1 MIHDR
6 PAGAPPI
13 SWAIAEAIRRYG
25 GGEDEPNPYMP
36 VEGKGKEPSMR
47 EWSEVSKSNLE
58 SAERTYSDY
67 VDSLPY
73 ANTPGN
79 QAANAHEQFVLND
92 KKAQELRADIEYW
105 REQNASAPATVK
117 KAVGGVAREPVNGVA
132 GEPVNIAADGLMAG
146 ADPAM
151 QAAVAERD
159 MVPTSPDQPQDAEER
174 AVYDRA
180 LLALQGQL
188 ENEEAQM
195 AVDEFIEVFGPQ
207 ALAQLEVL
215 VNQPRDNG
223 GIVETASGQ
232 DTVGMTEEEI
242 TAGIPTARMAGGG
255 LAQQGPDVIPGK
267 IVDPMTGR
275 QTANL
280 LVGENEYIEP
290 ADSLSRRA
298 MAAGMEGTPHNGA
311 MVRGREEE
319 QLRQMYG

>member
-1 MIHDR
+1 MGIE
-6 PAGAPPI
+6 AQAP
-13 SWAIAEAIRRYG
+13 SNWAT
-25 GGEDEPNPYMP
+25 DP
-36 VEGKGKEPSMR
+36 
-47 EWSEVSKSNLE
+47 EV
-58 SAERTYSDY
+58 
-67 VDSLPY
+67 
-73 ANTPGN
+73 
-79 QAANAHEQFVLND
+79 QALMEKIQETSSVFNARIDQV
-92 KKAQELRADIEYW
+92 AT
-105 REQNASAPATVK
+105 APDTVK

-132 GEPVNIAADGLMAG
+132 REPVNIAADGLMAG

-159 MVPTSPDQPQDAEER
+159 MVPTSLDQPQDAEER

-215 VNQPRDNG
+215 VNQPRYNG

-242 TAGIPTARMAGGG
+242 TAGLPTAKMAGGG

>member
-1 MIHDR
+1 LR
-6 PAGAPPI
+6 KFLPVGGPLGLAGLLADSTPLNVGEEEWLAKTKARREAAQQYASTEGGPI
-13 SWAIAEAIRRYG
+13 E
-25 GGEDEPNPYMP
+25 
-36 VEGKGKEPSMR
+36 
-47 EWSEVSKSNLE
+47 
-58 SAERTYSDY
+58 
-67 VDSLPY
+67 
-73 ANTPGN
+73 
-79 QAANAHEQFVLND
+79 
-92 KKAQELRADIEYW
+92 KAQ
-105 REQNASAPATVK
+105 
-117 KAVGGVAREPVNGVA
+117 GGVA

-188 ENEEAQM
+188 ENEEAQR

-215 VNQPRDNG
+215 VNQPRDRG

-242 TAGIPTARMAGGG
+242 TAGIPTAKMAGGG

-311 MVRGREEE
+311 IVRGREED

>member
-1 MIHDR
+1 M
-6 PAGAPPI
+6 AKGTG
-13 SWAIAEAIRRYG
+13 YG
-25 GGEDEPNPYMP
+25 R
-36 VEGKGKEPSMR
+36 VGKGVGELIGIEAQAPSN
-47 EWSEVSKSNLE
+47 WATDPEV
-58 SAERTYSDY
+58 
-67 VDSLPY
+67 
-73 ANTPGN
+73 
-79 QAANAHEQFVLND
+79 QALMEKIQETSSVFNARIDQV
-92 KKAQELRADIEYW
+92 AT
-105 REQNASAPATVK
+105 APDTVK
-117 KAVGGVAREPVNGVA
+117 KAVGGVA

-188 ENEEAQM
+188 ENEEAQR

-215 VNQPRDNG
+215 VNQPRDRG

-232 DTVGMTEEEI
+232 DTVGMTEEEV
-242 TAGIPTARMAGGG
+242 TAGLPTAKMAGGG

-298 MAAGMEGTPHNGA
+298 MAAGMQPTPHNGA
-311 MVRGREEE
+311 VVRGMEED
-319 QLRQMYG
+319 QLRAMYG